1 MIPLPFQSVLDSGGR
16 LINNKETW
24 QDEEIFKRSVMSHRD
39 SEGLIAVA
47 EECTLIYVVDCPS
60 LHLVDESALL
70 LPRYLGGG
78 NVSHLLNGME
88 C

>member
-1 MIPLPFQSVLDSGGR
+1 
-16 LINNKETW
+16 
-24 QDEEIFKRSVMSHRD
+24 MSHRD